1 MNKSENITQIM
12 TSEEAKRSL
21 SQMILIRQFEESTE
35 RLYQRGIIRGVLHT
49 YIGEEAI
56 AVGAIPNLREDDYV
70 IGH

>member
-35 RLYQRGIIRGVLHT
+35 RLYQRGLIRGFLHT

-56 AVGAIPNLREDDYV
+56 AV
-70 IGH
+70 